1 MKNPSILFYVALVLP
16 VPAVACPIG
25 MVFNGNGCSP
35 PYVYTGWDM
44 LRDRRAAIEA
54 IGSDR
59 PRSNGIVRSPE
70 ELARLERLR
79 LKKEQEDKAKREAYA
94 KGVWNV
100 DSTSTPEGNLCA
112 ASFAKYTSNMND
124 GVTGGMVT
132 IMGFQQPKQDAWL
145 MFQGTGLPKP
155 RNVTKL
161 KITLQ
166 QDDEPAQTVQVFN
179 YRKSTEVG
187 EVAFAVPGLT
197 AALNGMSDK
206 QSFKL
211 SIDGDAA
218 MTIAWADA
226 APIIEKLRRC
236 AQ

>member
-1 MKNPSILFYVALVLP
+1 MKNPSILFFVALVLP

-79 LKKEQEDKAKREAYA
+79 VKKEQEDKAKREAYA
-94 KGVWNV
+94 KGMWSV
-100 DSTSTPEGNLCA
+100 DSTPTPEGNLCA
-112 ASFAKYTSNMND
+112 ASFAKYTSNMKE

-206 QSFKL
+206 QNFKL
-211 SIDGDAA
+211 SIDGETA
-218 MTIAWADA
+218 MTIQWADA
-226 APIIEKLRRC
+226 APIIEKLRQC

>member
-1 MKNPSILFYVALVLP
+1 
-16 VPAVACPIG
+16 

-35 PYVYTGWDM
+35 PYEYTGWDM

-54 IGSDR
+54 IGADR

-79 LKKEQEDKAKREAYA
+79 LKKEQEEKTKREAYA

-100 DSTSTPEGNLCA
+100 DSTPTPEGNLCVA
-112 ASFAKYTSNMND
+112 TFAKYTSNFND
-124 GVTGGMVT
+124 GVTGGMVS

-155 RNVTKL
+155 RSVEKL

-166 QDDEPAQTVQVFN
+166 QDDEPAQAVQVFS
-179 YRKSTEVG
+179 YSKSREIG
-187 EVAFAVPGLT
+187 EVAFAVPGLV

-206 QSFKL
+206 QNFKL
-211 SIDGDAA
+211 SIDGKTA
-218 MTIAWADA
+218 MTIQWADA
-226 APIIEKLRRC
+226 APVIEKLRLC
-236 AQ
+236 AK